1 MAQESLPPCNLP
13 LSLLDGCEECEL
25 RTYEE
30 SPVSP
35 KRRNLSRIFRKV
47 AQKSGKI
54 VGSPWSF
61 VIACLFVL
69 GWLFTGPLFHFS
81 TTWQLVIN
89 TTTTIVTFIMVFLLQ
104 NTQNRDT
111 KALHLKLDELIYVH
125 KHARNLLMEAEEL
138 LDDEEMEQESRDFRQ
153 KRESSAY

>member
-1 MAQESLPPCNLP
+1 MNQNRLQPCNLP
-13 LSLLDGCEECEL
+13 SSLLDGCEECDSSFMA
-25 RTYEE
+25 E
-30 SPVSP
+30 SPVGR
-35 KRRNLSRIFRKV
+35 KRLTLSKIFRKI
-47 AQKSGKI
+47 AQKAGKI

-61 VIACLFVL
+61 VIACAFVFVWFL
-69 GWLFTGPLFHFS
+69 TGPIFHYS
-81 TTWQLVIN
+81 NTWQLVIN

-125 KHARNLLMEAEEL
+125 KQARNLLLEAEDL
-138 LDDEEMEQESRDFRQ
+138 LDDEEMAQESRDFRQ

>member
-1 MAQESLPPCNLP
+1 MDQNRLQPCNLSV
-13 LSLLDGCEECEL
+13 SLLDGCEECSSPIQ
-25 RTYEE
+25 EE
-30 SPVSP
+30 KPVSQ
-35 KRRNLSRIFRKV
+35 KRRSLSKLFRKI
-47 AQKSGKI
+47 AQKAGRI

-61 VIACLFVL
+61 VIACAFVL
-69 GWLFTGPLFHFS
+69 LWFLTGPLFHYS
-81 TTWQLVIN
+81 NTWQLVIN